1 MEIDALQIRIEKAKA
16 ELPQE
21 TVQAINAVDWRNA
34 LLDIK
39 TKRGFSIEKLE
50 DLELETELM
59 LCGLSNPSNFEKEIR
74 ERMSLSL
81 TEAKDIVNEMNDKV
95 FKKIRDAFAKIMEEK
110 NSKNEQ
116 FEQKKQVSET
126 KEDMSVLKQAG
137 IEVIDNNKIQNDFID
152 KDEKEENFGDL
163 DRTNM
168 LNEVE
173 NPELIKKVMPTIAM
187 QKLSNS
193 FNIPTTKTE
202 YSLENMTKNEDKK
215 VVPEIIPIQKTTSVE
230 KNTPKIDPYRMPIE

>member
-16 ELPQE
+16 DLPQE
-21 TVQAINAVDWRNA
+21 TVQAINTVDWRQA

-39 TKRGFSIEKLE
+39 NKKGFSIEKLE

-59 LCGLSNPSNFEKEIR
+59 LCGLSNPSNYEKEIR
-74 ERMSLSL
+74 ERMSLSP

-110 NSKNEQ
+110 NSKIENEI
-116 FEQKKQVSET
+116 KVSET
-126 KEDMSVLKQAG
+126 KEDVSVLKQAG
-137 IEVIDNNKIQNDFID
+137 IEVIDSQEIQNDFVN
-152 KDEKEENFGDL
+152 KEEKEENVGDL
-163 DRTNM
+163 DRANM

-173 NPELIKKVMPTIAM
+173 NPELIKKTAPTMAM
-187 QKLSNS
+187 QKLSSS

-202 YSLENMTKNEDKK
+202 YSLDNMTKEGDKK
-215 VVPEIIPIQKTTSVE
+215 TTPTIVPVQKSTPQV
-230 KNTPKIDPYRMPIE
+230 KNVPKIDPYRMPIE

>member
-16 ELPQE
+16 DLPQE
-21 TVQAINAVDWRNA
+21 TLQAINAVDWRNA
-34 LLDIK
+34 LLEIK
-39 TKRGFSIEKLE
+39 TKKGFSIEKLE

-59 LCGLSNPSNFEKEIR
+59 LCGLSNPSNYEKEIR
-74 ERMSLSL
+74 ERLDLSPM
-81 TEAKDIVNEMNDKV
+81 EAKDIVTEMNDKV

-110 NSKNEQ
+110 NSKIENEV
-116 FEQKKQVSET
+116 KVSET

-137 IEVIDNNKIQNDFID
+137 IEVIDNQEIQKDFVN
-152 KDEKEENFGDL
+152 KEEKGENLYGL
-163 DRTNM
+163 DRANM

-173 NPELIKKVMPTIAM
+173 HPELIQKTAPTIAM

-202 YSLENMTKNEDKK
+202 YSLDNMTKEGDKK
-215 VVPEIIPIQKTTSVE
+215 TTPTITPIQKSIPQE
-230 KNTPKIDPYRMPIE
+230 KNLPKIDPYRMPIE